1 VLTGG
6 KPSMPDI
13 TPAQTAAKQ
22 AEQAVPKA

>member
-22 AEQAVPKA
+22 AQQ